1 MTIDPRQARTSAA
14 LRAALVRLLADRP
27 LAAVSVAEL
36 CREAGVHRTTFYKH
50 ALGVDEFA
58 VTMLTD
64 EIDAIAAIGAD
75 IATEADAARV
85 YHAVTRRLL
94 EWLAGQRELYRA
106 LLESSARGALHA
118 ALSDSLR
125 RRAHIALEK
134 LAEAGVRDAPRS
146 PRDRDEAAAFIAG
159 GLVGVMDVWIREDD
173 TDAAAAEARI
183 FRLMPEWWPG
193 VH

>member
-50 ALGVDEFA
+50 AAGVDEFA
-58 VTMLTD
+58 VAMLTE
-64 EIDAIAAIGAD
+64 EIDTIAAID
-75 IATEADAARV
+75 TDVISEADAARV

-94 EWLAGQRELYRA
+94 EWLAGQRDLYRA
-106 LLESSARGALHA
+106 LLDSSARGALRS
-118 ALSDSLR
+118 ALGDVLR
-125 RRAHIALEK
+125 RRAHIALQQ
-134 LAEAGVRDAPRS
+134 LAEAGISGAPRS
-146 PRDRDEAAAFIAG
+146 ARDREEAAAFIAG